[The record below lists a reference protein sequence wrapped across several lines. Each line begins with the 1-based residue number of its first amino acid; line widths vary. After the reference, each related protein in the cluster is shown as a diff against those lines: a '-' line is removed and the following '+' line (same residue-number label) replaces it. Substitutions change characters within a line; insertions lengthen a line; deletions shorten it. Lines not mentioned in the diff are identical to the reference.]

1 LEQIRI
7 FKVKK
12 FFLENKRFIV
22 RNFNHKDINKEY
34 LSWFNGKNENLKF
47 SRHYKKKYN
56 RRILVDNLKNFL
68 NSKDFFLGI
77 FDIKTE
83 ELIGTITVYIDN
95 KKSGNLGI
103 FIGNKKFFSK
113 GYALE
118 SCQIVIKFLF
128 KEKLVN
134 SIVAGTKN
142 ENIKMINLMKNLN
155 MKKMIRKDTLNTSYT
170 ISKLA

>member
-1 LEQIRI
+1 M
-7 FKVKK
+7 KK
-12 FFLENKRFIV
+12 FFLENKRLIV
-22 RNFNHKDINKEY
+22 RNFNHKDINREY

-56 RRILVDNLKNFL
+56 RRVLVDNLKNFL

-95 KKSGNLGI
+95 KKKSGNLGI

-128 KEKLVN
+128 KEKIVN
-134 SIVAGTKN
+134 SIVSGARN
-142 ENIKMINLMKNLN
+142 ENIKMINLMKNLK
-155 MKKMIRKDTLNTSYT
+155 MKRMIRKDKLNTIYS
-170 ISKLA
+170 INKLV

>member
-1 LEQIRI
+1 M
-7 FKVKK
+7 KK

-56 RRILVDNLKNFL
+56 RRVLVDNLKNFL

-95 KKSGNLGI
+95 NKKSGNLGI

-128 KEKLVN
+128 KEN
-134 SIVAGTKN
+134 NYRI
-142 ENIKMINLMKNLN
+142 IKMNTFKVTNFILKKIKKDNYYLTNKNL
-155 MKKMIRKDTLNTSYT
+155 S
-170 ISKLA
+170 S

>member
-1 LEQIRI
+1 M
-7 FKVKK
+7 KK

-56 RRILVDNLKNFL
+56 RRVLVDNLKNFL
-68 NSKDFFLGI
+68 NSKNIFLGI
-77 FDIKTE
+77 FDIKNK
-83 ELIGTITVYIDN
+83 ELIGTITVYIDIK

-128 KEKLVN
+128 KEKIVN
-134 SIVAGTKN
+134 SIVSGARN
-142 ENIKMINLMKNLN
+142 ENIKMINLMKNLK
-155 MKKMIRKDTLNTSYT
+155 MKRMIRKDKLNTIYS
-170 ISKLA
+170 INKLV